1 MDRAVVPPFRQ
12 SPEDCI
18 ACGAC
23 VAVCPVGTIQLEFHE
38 DTDEIEIVPF
48 KARVKVRKCEG
59 CGTRMPNALVT
70 KEAMK
75 NVNVDWDKLRQTAR
89 LCPKCRR
96 KQTASALPGAA
107 LRK

>member
-1 MDRAVVPPFRQ
+1 MDRAVAPPFRQ

-23 VAVCPVGTIQLEFHE
+23 AAVCPVGTIQLRFHE
-38 DTDEIEIVPF
+38 ETDEIEISPF
-48 KARVKVRKCEG
+48 KARVKLRKCEQ
-59 CGTRMPNALVT
+59 CGARMANELVT

-75 NVNVDWDKLRQTAR
+75 NVNIDWDKFRQLAR

-96 KQTASALPGAA
+96 RQTASALPGAA
-107 LRK
+107 LKK